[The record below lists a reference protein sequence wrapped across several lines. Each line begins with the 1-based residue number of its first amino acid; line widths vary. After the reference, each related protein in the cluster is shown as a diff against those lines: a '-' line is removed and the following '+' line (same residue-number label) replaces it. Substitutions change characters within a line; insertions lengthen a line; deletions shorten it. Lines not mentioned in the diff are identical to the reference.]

1 MLRVYRLGRDIV
13 DCRVMH
19 RLRELRPR
27 KDHDDRHL
35 ARLTRP
41 GTAEDLQ
48 PVVVSARC
56 PPGGARIEV
65 DGGGRMADGIE
76 GTGIPARP
84 WANVLGNLM
93 REDEAEVCLAEC
105 RSGYSLNLLQHP
117 RAQVNVS
124 GGTGRGECLPRPAEP
139 DARQMDVDADEVQ
152 GRRERDQRH
161 VGNRPAEYQ
170 AYRHQEGS
178 PLDPARHA
186 AAAWAPIASPPAG
199 ILKGGAAGRRIPRW
213 QRPGL
218 AWPARAVSGP
228 LRLRVQGAWRCP
240 SVRIA
245 DSVPGRFRLP
255 RPVCGERAQQ
265 KEQQAN
271 HAVHLFLCFA
281 RVTRRWPGNGGPARW
296 ARPRRA
302 CGSGRLACPVYSAHL
317 CWASACEY
325 AGRSGLPPSRGIPS
339 RTCGAA

>member
-1 MLRVYRLGRDIV
+1 MLRVYRLGRYIV
-13 DCRVMH
+13 DYHVIH
-19 RLRELRPR
+19 LLRKLRPR
-27 KDHDDRHL
+27 KNHHDGHL

-41 GTAEDLQ
+41 GTAEDPQ

-56 PPGGARIEV
+56 PPGSTRIEV

-76 GTGIPARP
+76 STGIPARP

-93 REDEAEVCLAEC
+93 REDEAEVCLAEGGP
-105 RSGYSLNLLQHP
+105 GYSLNLLQYP
-117 RAQVNVS
+117 RAKINV
-124 GGTGRGECLPRPAEP
+124 GCGAGRGECLPRPAEP
-139 DARQMDVDADEVQ
+139 DTRQMDVDADEVQ
-152 GRRERDQRH
+152 SRRERDQRH

-170 AYRHQEGS
+170 AYRHQDGS
-178 PLDPARHA
+178 PLDPARDA
-186 AAAWAPIASPPAG
+186 AAAWARIASPPAG
-199 ILKGGAAGRRIPRW
+199 ILKGGAAGRRIPWW

-218 AWPARAVSGP
+218 ACPARAVSGP
-228 LRLRVQGAWRCP
+228 VRFCVQGARCCP

-245 DSVPGRFRLP
+245 GSVPGRFRLP

-281 RVTRRWPGNGGPARW
+281 RVIRRWPGNGGPARW
-296 ARPRRA
+296 ARRRRP
-302 CGSGRLACPVYSAHL
+302 CGSGRLACPAYSAHL
-317 CWASACEY
+317 CRASACEY
-325 AGRSGLPPSRGIPS
+325 AGRSGLPPSRGTPS